1 MFGRTLYDDKYF
13 SLTVGLLGK
22 YRVLMK
28 ERGLT
33 LKANRE
39 EGAHLLRTIEAL
51 RDEGASIEPGS
62 KMFEELAQMFI
73 EAIIDRHTS
82 RSKSVWRT
90 FFLAKPH
97 ELAQCCS

>member
-1 MFGRTLYDDKYF
+1 MFGRTLYDDEYF

-22 YRVLMK
+22 YRVLIK

-51 RDEGASIEPGS
+51 RDEGASIESGS

-73 EAIIDRHTS
+73 EAIIDGYTS

-97 ELAQCCS
+97 ELAQSCS